1 MFTIDG
7 IYTNNSHA
15 FFLLTSMPDFDV
27 KVDMSWGNGGAGN
40 NNPRMLISLNTK
52 IKSVGGEKKKEYS
65 GGNHDN
71 EINEDDEDETD
82 QDYVL
87 EDPIMT
93 ELRALN
99 KMKENNNSRYYTRS
113 GREVIQR
120 KMYRPG
126 DTGMEGG
133 KKKRKTIK
141 KHKKSK
147 KKNKRSI
154 RK

>member
-1 MFTIDG
+1 
-7 IYTNNSHA
+7 
-15 FFLLTSMPDFDV
+15 
-27 KVDMSWGNGGAGN
+27 
-40 NNPRMLISLNTK
+40 
-52 IKSVGGEKKKEYS
+52 
-65 GGNHDN
+65 
-71 EINEDDEDETD
+71 
-82 QDYVL
+82 
-87 EDPIMT
+87 MT